1 MTPFLRRA
9 AAALLALALTAAIV
23 ALSRAPFNVT
33 RDDQA
38 LLRVSWSG
46 RPERIERCRE
56 LSDEELEKV
65 PAHMRQR
72 LECQGRSARYGVRVL
87 SDGAVL
93 STDTVSGGGLRGDR
107 SIHMLREFSVT
118 PGPHRF
124 AVEVARTDSA
134 GRDVEGEKSE
144 ELTDG
149 KEAAAPISGQL
160 DRAGREREERRRQR
174 QERLPPR
181 LRLDTTVAL
190 APGAVLLISY
200 DPIERR
206 LVALTGDR
214 QAQRGRSVSPPAR

>member
-1 MTPFLRRA
+1 MTPFLRRGA
-9 AAALLALALTAAIV
+9 AGLFAIALTAAIV
-23 ALSRAPFNVT
+23 ALSRAPFAAA

-56 LSDEELEKV
+56 LGDEELEQL

-72 LECQGRSARYGVRVL
+72 IECEGRSARYAVRVL
-87 SDGAVL
+87 NDGGVL

-107 SIHMLREFSVT
+107 SIHMLREYPVA
-118 PGPHRF
+118 PGLHGF
-124 AVEVARTDSA
+124 TVEVARTDSA
-134 GRDVEGEKSE
+134 GGSEKDKENE
-144 ELTDG
+144 EAENE
-149 KEAAAPISGQL
+149 KEAGAPRESRL
-160 DRAGREREERRRQR
+160 DRGARELEERRRQR

-181 LRLDTTVAL
+181 LRIDTTVNL
-190 APGAVLLISY
+190 APGTVLLISY

-214 QAQRGRSVSPPAR
+214 PEQRARPAAAPAR

>member
-9 AAALLALALTAAIV
+9 AAALFAVTLTAAIV
-23 ALSRAPFNVT
+23 ALSRAPFKVT

-65 PAHMRQR
+65 PPHMRQR
-72 LECQGRSARYGVRVL
+72 LECEGRSARYGVRVL

-107 SIHMLREFSVT
+107 SIHMLREYPVV
-118 PGPHRF
+118 PGPHTF

-134 GRDVEGEKSE
+134 GVSEKAEEDAGDARAAEAPSE
-144 ELTDG
+144 
-149 KEAAAPISGQL
+149 GQL
-160 DRAGREREERRRQR
+160 DRGARERQERRRQR

-181 LRLDTTVAL
+181 LRIDTTVAL

-214 QAQRGRSVSPPAR
+214 QAQRAPTASPPAR